1 MRYNRIISPPVVTF
15 DAGQTLVE
23 LDLDFLA
30 RRLGERGRD
39 VPARALEA
47 AAPAGWARYDA
58 LVKAGAGHPW
68 KALMTTL
75 LEGAGLGEDVPALVD
90 WLWSEQPRKNLWRK
104 PIPAMIALARDLV
117 ADGVTVAVLSN
128 SEGRLAELLT
138 EIGIAD
144 PFAVIVDSGRV
155 GFDKPDRRIF
165 EHTLT
170 ALGLPAAQ
178 PVHIGDSWA
187 ADIVGARD
195 AGWRSIWFGPGTHA
209 VDDPR
214 IGVARDATEV
224 RLILDRWLSGD
235 GGRTASRG

>member
-23 LDLDFLA
+23 LDLDVLA

-90 WLWSEQPRKNLWRK
+90 WLWSEQPRQNLWRK
-104 PIPAMIALARDLV
+104 PIPDP
-117 ADGVTVAVLSN
+117 DGLDAHVYAPGWQEQFDRMDQAGPFGER
-128 SEGRLAELLT
+128 EGT
-138 EIGIAD
+138 K
-144 PFAVIVDSGRV
+144 SW
-155 GFDKPDRRIF
+155 RR
-165 EHTLT
+165 
-170 ALGLPAAQ
+170 
-178 PVHIGDSWA
+178 
-187 ADIVGARD
+187 
-195 AGWRSIWFGPGTHA
+195 
-209 VDDPR
+209 
-214 IGVARDATEV
+214 
-224 RLILDRWLSGD
+224 
-235 GGRTASRG
+235 